1 MLVVLTIFQLIFSG
15 LNEQDVDLMIVPE
28 VKIAQ
33 KVALSHS
40 ADLQTSR
47 KQTAKKKDLAKFLGV
62 EESISNNAAAD
73 VDASINAT
81 TCTNNPSSHSESK
94 YSKIY
99 NFGEKLQLLTY
110 HVLQTQ
116 VSGFGSAMEKWLLL
130 IL

>member
-1 MLVVLTIFQLIFSG
+1 
-15 LNEQDVDLMIVPE
+15 MIVPE

-62 EESISNNAAAD
+62 EESISNNNNAAASD

-81 TCTNNPSSHSESK
+81 TCTNNPSTHSKFKKSSKKIEILESLFVFQNNAQI
-94 YSKIY
+94 SD
-99 NFGEKLQLLTY
+99 NL
-110 HVLQTQ
+110 
-116 VSGFGSAMEKWLLL
+116 
-130 IL
+130 

>member
-62 EESISNNAAAD
+62 EESISNNNNAAAAAD

-81 TCTNNPSSHSESK
+81 TCTNNPSTHSKFKKSSKKIEILESLFVFQNNAQI
-94 YSKIY
+94 SD
-99 NFGEKLQLLTY
+99 NL
-110 HVLQTQ
+110 
-116 VSGFGSAMEKWLLL
+116 
-130 IL
+130 

>member
-62 EESISNNAAAD
+62 EESISNNNNAAD

-81 TCTNNPSSHSESK
+81 TCTNNPSTHSKFKKSSKKIEILESLFVC
-94 YSKIY
+94 SD
-99 NFGEKLQLLTY
+99 F
-110 HVLQTQ
+110 
-116 VSGFGSAMEKWLLL
+116 
-130 IL
+130 

>member
-1 MLVVLTIFQLIFSG
+1 
-15 LNEQDVDLMIVPE
+15 MIVPE

-73 VDASINAT
+73 IDASINAT
-81 TCTNNPSSHSESK
+81 TTNNPSHSK
-94 YSKIY
+94 SKI
-99 NFGEKLQLLTY
+99 FKKVKFWGVKIFKKVKFWEVTY
-110 HVLQTQ
+110 RVPET
-116 VSGFGSAMEKWLLL
+116 
-130 IL
+130 

>member
-1 MLVVLTIFQLIFSG
+1 
-15 LNEQDVDLMIVPE
+15 MIVPE

-62 EESISNNAAAD
+62 EESISNNNNAAD

-81 TCTNNPSSHSESK
+81 TCTNNPSTHSKFKIFKKKIEILESQK
-94 YSKIY
+94 IFLISK
-99 NFGEKLQLLTY
+99 NRLRF
-110 HVLQTQ
+110 
-116 VSGFGSAMEKWLLL
+116 L
-130 IL
+130 IICTTIF

>member
-94 YSKIY
+94 YSKIC
-99 NFGEKLQLLTY
+99 NFGKLQLLTY

>member
-1 MLVVLTIFQLIFSG
+1 
-15 LNEQDVDLMIVPE
+15 MIVPE

-81 TCTNNPSSHSESK
+81 TTNNPSHSESK

-99 NFGEKLQLLTY
+99 NFGKLQLLAEFTWS
-110 HVLQTQ
+110 LKE
-116 VSGFGSAMEKWLLL
+116 A
-130 IL
+130 

>member
-1 MLVVLTIFQLIFSG
+1 
-15 LNEQDVDLMIVPE
+15 MIVPE

-62 EESISNNAAAD
+62 EESISNNNNAAAAAAD

-81 TCTNNPSSHSESK
+81 TCTNNPSTHSK
-94 YSKIY
+94 FKI
-99 NFGEKLQLLTY
+99 FKKQ
-110 HVLQTQ
+110 
-116 VSGFGSAMEKWLLL
+116 
-130 IL
+130 

>member
-1 MLVVLTIFQLIFSG
+1 
-15 LNEQDVDLMIVPE
+15 MIVPE

-62 EESISNNAAAD
+62 EESISNNNNAAD

-81 TCTNNPSSHSESK
+81 TCTNNPSTHSKFKIFKKNEIFESLFVFQK
-94 YSKIY
+94 NTQISLIICSTIL
-99 NFGEKLQLLTY
+99 FFQL
-110 HVLQTQ
+110 
-116 VSGFGSAMEKWLLL
+116 FR
-130 IL
+130 

>member
-1 MLVVLTIFQLIFSG
+1 MVIDLNMPNYILLFQLIFSG

-62 EESISNNAAAD
+62 EESISNNNNAAAAE

-81 TCTNNPSSHSESK
+81 TCTNNPSTHSK
-94 YSKIY
+94 FK
-99 NFGEKLQLLTY
+99 NFEKEMKLWK
-110 HVLQTQ
+110 VKK
-116 VSGFGSAMEKWLLL
+116 SF
-130 IL
+130 

>member
-1 MLVVLTIFQLIFSG
+1 MFQLIFSG

-62 EESISNNAAAD
+62 EESISNNNNAAD

-81 TCTNNPSSHSESK
+81 TCTNNPSTHSKFKIFKKKMKFSK
-94 YSKIY
+94 V
-99 NFGEKLQLLTY
+99 F
-110 HVLQTQ
+110 
-116 VSGFGSAMEKWLLL
+116 L
-130 IL
+130 IFKKMFRFLIICSTTIF

>member
-1 MLVVLTIFQLIFSG
+1 MVLTIFQLIFSG

-62 EESISNNAAAD
+62 EESISNNNNAAASD

-81 TCTNNPSSHSESK
+81 TCTNNPSTHSKFKKNLQKKIEILESLFDFQK
-94 YSKIY
+94 NAQI
-99 NFGEKLQLLTY
+99 F
-110 HVLQTQ
+110 
-116 VSGFGSAMEKWLLL
+116 
-130 IL
+130 

>member
-1 MLVVLTIFQLIFSG
+1 MLVLTILQLIFSG

-62 EESISNNAAAD
+62 EESISNNNNAAAAE

-81 TCTNNPSSHSESK
+81 TCTNNPSTHSK
-94 YSKIY
+94 FKIFKKMKFLKVFLIFKKKML
-99 NFGEKLQLLTY
+99 NFL
-110 HVLQTQ
+110 
-116 VSGFGSAMEKWLLL
+116 W
-130 IL
+130 

>member
-1 MLVVLTIFQLIFSG
+1 M
-15 LNEQDVDLMIVPE
+15 PE

-62 EESISNNAAAD
+62 EESISNNNNAAD

-81 TCTNNPSSHSESK
+81 TCTNNPSTHSKFKKSSK
-94 YSKIY
+94 KKMKFWKVFLFFKNNS
-99 NFGEKLQLLTY
+99 Q
-110 HVLQTQ
+110 
-116 VSGFGSAMEKWLLL
+116 SSL
-130 IL
+130 IICSTTIF